1 MNSSTARNRI
11 LKRIR
16 QALSLEER
24 QEREYSEAAFQRLLA
39 AAPKAHESLSAIP
52 HPAAMFIQQAQA
64 AGAQVTELDSA
75 TRVPDW
81 LRATPFGALPL
92 ALSDQADINAL
103 DWRGLNI
110 DRNYID
116 HEHAGHGQVGV
127 VKASM
132 AAAETGTLLLHSHHV
147 PSGLLYLVDRLV
159 VLLERA
165 HIKARYEDLWMEGP
179 QKSRQSTPRAV
190 HLITGPSRT
199 ADVEQTIQV
208 GAHGPREVYI
218 VVVKR

>member
-11 LKRIR
+11 LERIR

-24 QEREYSEAAFQRLLA
+24 QEREYSERAFQHLLTT
-39 AAPKAHESLSAIP
+39 APKPHESLSAIP
-52 HPAAMFIQQAQA
+52 NPVDVFIQQAQA
-64 AGAQVTELDSA
+64 VGAQVTELDSA

-81 LRATPFGALPL
+81 LQGSSFGALPV
-92 ALSDQADINAL
+92 ALSDQVDINAL
-103 DWRGLNI
+103 DWRRLNI
-110 DRNYID
+110 DRNY
-116 HEHAGHGQVGV
+116 AGHGQVGV

-132 AAAETGTLLLHSHHV
+132 AAAETGTVLLHSHEA

-159 VLLERA
+159 ILVKRA
-165 HIKARYEDLWMEGP
+165 HIKARYEDLWADGLR
-179 QKSRQSTPRAV
+179 KSLQGTPRAV

-218 VVVKR
+218 VVLAGG